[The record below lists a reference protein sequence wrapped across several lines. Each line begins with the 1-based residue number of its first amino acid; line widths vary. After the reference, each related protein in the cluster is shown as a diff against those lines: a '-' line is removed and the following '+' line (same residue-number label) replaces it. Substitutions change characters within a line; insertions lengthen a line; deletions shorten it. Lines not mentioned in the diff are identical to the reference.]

1 MTTNNN
7 RNKIPNVPN
16 LRFPEF
22 KEEWKESRLGD
33 VVYFSKERIFSSELN
48 NDNYIST
55 ENMLQDFNG
64 ITVSKNIPLN
74 VSVFAYAKGDTLLSN
89 IRPYLKKVW
98 KADRNGGCS
107 SDVFV
112 IKANTIICN
121 KDFAYYLIANECFI
135 SYVMCGT
142 KGVKMPR
149 GDKEQMKLYKI
160 SYPTIKEQQ
169 KIANLF
175 NLLDERIETQSKI
188 IEDLKTLINGVRSYI
203 FTHQNNCSKHS
214 LGDFLTEYSERNREK
229 QLPSV
234 AVGKYGIRKREEIY
248 SKELSND
255 YSNNKIIYKD
265 TLTIG
270 MGSSQIDIGILL
282 DDVEYCVSPAYTTY
296 KIHDINSVY
305 LQEYLK
311 LINPI
316 LSFKYMIT
324 SVRQGKSVNKE
335 ELMQHKIFVCSS
347 IEQKAIEQKFSA
359 FYKKLEI
366 EQNLLNA
373 LVSQKKYLLQQM
385 FI

>member
-1 MTTNNN
+1 M
-7 RNKIPNVPN
+7 
-16 LRFPEF
+16 RFPEF

-188 IEDLKTLINGVRSYI
+188 IEDLKTLINGVRNKLCQKSLPN
-203 FTHQNNCSKHS
+203 TT
-214 LGDFLTEYSERNREK
+214 LGDIAEIYQPQTISSSELNEDGEYFVYGANGIIGKYNNYNHTTEQICIACRGTCGIVNYTQKYSWINGNAMVINVDKFLHKVNKKYLYYLLSSMDFSSLISGSTQPQIVRSPIVKMKIYLPSLEK
-229 QLPSV
+229 Q
-234 AVGKYGIRKREEIY
+234 EEI
-248 SKELSND
+248 SSVL
-255 YSNNKIIYKD
+255 D
-265 TLTIG
+265 T
-270 MGSSQIDIGILL
+270 
-282 DDVEYCVSPAYTTY
+282 
-296 KIHDINSVY
+296 
-305 LQEYLK
+305 
-311 LINPI
+311 
-316 LSFKYMIT
+316 
-324 SVRQGKSVNKE
+324 
-335 ELMQHKIFVCSS
+335 
-347 IEQKAIEQKFSA
+347 
-359 FYKKLEI
+359 FYKKKEI
-366 EQNLLNA
+366 EKSILQNLKQ
-373 LVSQKKYLLQQM
+373 QKKYLLQQM